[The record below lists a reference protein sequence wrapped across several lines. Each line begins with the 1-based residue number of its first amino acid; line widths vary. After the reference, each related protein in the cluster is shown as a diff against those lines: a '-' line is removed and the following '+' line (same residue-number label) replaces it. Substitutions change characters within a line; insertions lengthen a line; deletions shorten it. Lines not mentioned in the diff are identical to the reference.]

1 MAEVNTKQWWI
12 SELNVILA
20 GSNFEAIDNPTV
32 NEDNV
37 VVVAKGTTRPHHIG
51 IKPKKK

>member
-20 GSNFEAIDNPTV
+20 GSNFEAI
-32 NEDNV
+32 
-37 VVVAKGTTRPHHIG
+37 G
-51 IKPKKK
+51 ISMTYEELKKFYL